1 VSGRRLRTGELMAGG
16 GAVVLFVVL
25 FLDWFEPEVKPR
37 VTETAGHV
45 VGPEQH
51 VSGWTSLGWILVV
64 LLLAVIV
71 LAIWLAASTLF
82 AATVSQPVAA
92 GVLLSAVGALTL
104 GALVMRVAVA
114 QPGIG
119 LGLPDELVAVR
130 APAYVGIAALAVIVA
145 GGWISMGDERTDAPE
160 SAVTPPEPRP
170 APPERDPG

>member
-1 VSGRRLRTGELMAGG
+1 VSGRRLRSGELLAGG
-16 GAVVLFVVL
+16 GAVVLFVSL

-37 VTETAGHV
+37 ITETSGRV

-51 VSGWTSLGWILVV
+51 LSGWTSLGWVMIVV
-64 LLLAVIV
+64 LLAVIV
-71 LAIWLAASTLF
+71 LAIWLAAATLF

-104 GALVMRVAVA
+104 GALIMRVAVA

-119 LGLPDELVAVR
+119 LGLPDNLVAVL
-130 APAYVGIAALAVIVA
+130 APAYVGIAALAVVVA

-160 SAVTPPEPRP
+160 SATTPPPARP
-170 APPERDPG
+170 APPERT

>member
-1 VSGRRLRTGELMAGG
+1 MSGRRLRTGELMAGG

-37 VTETAGHV
+37 VTETSGRV
-45 VGPEQH
+45 VGPELH
-51 VSGWTSLGWILVV
+51 VSGWSSLGLILIV

-71 LAIWLAASTLF
+71 LAVWLAASTLF
-82 AATVSQPVAA
+82 ASAVSQPVAA

-104 GALVMRVAVA
+104 GALTMRVAVA

-119 LGLPDELVAVR
+119 LGLPDDLVAVR
-130 APAYVGIAALAVIVA
+130 APAYVGIAALAVVVA
-145 GGWISMGDERTDAPE
+145 GGWISMGDERTDARE

-170 APPERDPG
+170 APPER